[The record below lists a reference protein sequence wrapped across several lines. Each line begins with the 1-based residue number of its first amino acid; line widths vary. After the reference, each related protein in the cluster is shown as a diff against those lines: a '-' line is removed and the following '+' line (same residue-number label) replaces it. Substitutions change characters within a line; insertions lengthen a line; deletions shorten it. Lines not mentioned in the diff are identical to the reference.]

1 MDLHPGLQQRHKR
14 TTKRQES
21 EAISRALQENQD
33 WYQDLMEHSHDLLC
47 IHDLE
52 GRLLAVNP
60 ASARVLGYS
69 VEKLLRTSMRELI
82 APEFRPEFDSYLSQI
97 ADAGESHG
105 LMTLVTRSGER
116 RIWEYHNTLRTE
128 GVATPIVRGT
138 AHDVTAQKRS
148 EKQLQASHDRYR
160 AVHDRAPVGI
170 SWIETATGRFLGV
183 NPKYREIVG
192 RSERDLLG
200 RTFQS
205 ITHPDDLA
213 VSLEKLRQLAA
224 GEVRNYEMEKRYLRP
239 DGSVRWAKVK
249 VAAMWHAG
257 EKPVWHLAIVQD
269 VTERKRAEER
279 LREYERVV
287 EGSEE
292 MIAVVDRDYRYVIAN
307 RAFLERRNMQKE
319 QLLGR
324 RVGEVVSPEVFEKV
338 VKPKVDECF
347 GGKVVQYEM
356 KYKYPELG
364 ERDLF
369 ITYFPIEGTS
379 GVDRIVSILRDI
391 TDRKHAEQAL
401 TQREE
406 NYRMFIS
413 QSSEGIFREDFD
425 APLAIDMS
433 EDEMAYRILHDSY
446 MGECNDALAKMYG
459 FASERDLTGKRF
471 SEMVRRKDPRKIE
484 LAREYIRS
492 GFRILDRESHE
503 VDAHGNPRIFLNS
516 MIGIVEGGK
525 LVCTWGIQRDVTEK
539 VKLEASRE
547 DAEEALRQNVARL
560 QAVSEE
566 LRLAKEKLNEEKIYL
581 EQAIDTE
588 LGFGEIIGQSSALKE
603 VMHDVARVACSD
615 ATVLVLGETGTGKE
629 LVARAIHRS
638 SNRKENSFIKLNCAA
653 IPTGLLESEL
663 FGHEKGAFTG
673 AINKKVGRLE
683 LADQG
688 TLFLDEI
695 GEIPLELQPKLL
707 RVLQD
712 HEFERLGG
720 TQTLKVNFRLVAATN
735 RDLRLAVNQREFR
748 SDLYYRLNVFPINT
762 PPLRDRRGDIPLLAE
777 HFVRKYAER
786 MGKTITSIPAKSMET
801 LVQWSW
807 PGNIRELENFMERSV
822 ILTPGKV
829 LQAPF
834 SELSLTASE
843 GRSETLRE
851 RERERIVRALREC
864 KGRLGG
870 PSGAAARLGLKRT
883 TLQSK
888 LSQLEIDP
896 RGFRG

>member
-160 AVHDRAPVGI
+160 VVHDRAPVGI

-503 VDAHGNPRIFLNS
+503 VDAHGNPKIFLNS

-864 KGRLGG
+864 KGRLGAEW
-870 PSGAAARLGLKRT
+870 SCRAARLEAHYAAVKT
-883 TLQSK
+883 KPT
-888 LSQLEIDP
+888 
-896 RGFRG
+896 

>member
-160 AVHDRAPVGI
+160 AIHDRAPVGI

-503 VDAHGNPRIFLNS
+503 VDAHGNPKIFLNS

-834 SELSLTASE
+834 GELSLTASE